1 MKRRDESRQRAHL
14 LMSSGAIEIDG
25 SARRVGSQLVSDVLG
40 GVAVPGREHPT
51 PSYVHRELYR
61 APAQQD
67 GVHVETVTP
76 IAVEADSQFL
86 NYDAEQIWD
95 AARNNMDT
103 EKDSQQRWERRI
115 LGFALLA
122 SFLIAFLGMWLLST
136 SSEEE
141 AADARPAEM
150 VQPVVEPTPT
160 PAPILPR
167 VGGN

>member
-1 MKRRDESRQRAHL
+1 MRRKDESRQRAHL

-25 SARRVGSQLVSDVLG
+25 GARRVGSQLVSDVLG

-51 PSYVHRELYR
+51 PSYVHRELNR

-103 EKDSQQRWERRI
+103 EKDSQMRWERRI

-122 SFLIAFLGMWLLST
+122 SFVIALLGLWLLST
-136 SSEEE
+136 TTDEETQE
-141 AADARPAEM
+141 QRPAEV

-160 PAPILPR
+160 PPPILPR

>member
-1 MKRRDESRQRAHL
+1 MRRKEDSRQRAHL

-76 IAVEADSQFL
+76 IAVESDSQFL

-95 AARNNMDT
+95 AARNDMDT
-103 EKDSQQRWERRI
+103 EKDSQRTWERRVQGI
-115 LGFALLA
+115 ALLA
-122 SFLIAFLGMWLLST
+122 SIVIAVLGMWLFST
-136 SSEEE
+136 AEDEEPE
-141 AADARPAEM
+141 GTRPTEV
-150 VQPVVEPTPT
+150 VQPVQEPTPE
-160 PAPILPR
+160 PVPILPR
-167 VGGN
+167 VGGG